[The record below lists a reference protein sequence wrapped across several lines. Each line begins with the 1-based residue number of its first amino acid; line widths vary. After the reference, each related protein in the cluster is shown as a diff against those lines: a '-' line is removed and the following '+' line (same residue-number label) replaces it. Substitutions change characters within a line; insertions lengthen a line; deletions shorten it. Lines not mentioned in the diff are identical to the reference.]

1 MRIAVIAD
9 IHGNLVAFDAAL
21 DYIQTLGVDQ
31 LVIAGDVVN
40 GAPGSAECWQLVQS
54 LNCPILLGNHERY
67 VIDYGTE
74 RADPLWDT
82 ERFGPLHWTLDQL
95 SDADRQ
101 EIAALPKTIQLP
113 DFPNLLIV
121 HASAR
126 NDIDTILGY
135 TPTDE
140 LPGMFPD
147 VSAKW
152 IVRGHNHVCMSRF
165 WEERVIITAGSIGLP
180 LDGRTT
186 AQFLVLDQVQDGW
199 RVQHHAVPYD
209 VDSAVTRFKE
219 SGYLDAAGPMARIY
233 MREVAT
239 ASYTLISFIQ
249 KYQSWEDRDE
259 ISLNDAVDRFLMMY

>member
-1 MRIAVIAD
+1 VRIAVIAD
-9 IHGNLVAFDAAL
+9 IHGNLVAFEAAL

-40 GAPGSAECWQLVQS
+40 GAPDSAGCWQLAQS

-74 RADPLWDT
+74 RADPLWET
-82 ERFGPLHWTLDQL
+82 ERFRPLHWTVDQL

-126 NDIDTILGY
+126 SDVDTILGY
-135 TPTDE
+135 TSVED
-140 LPGMFPD
+140 LPGMFPN
-147 VSAKW
+147 VTAKW
-152 IVRGHNHVCMSRF
+152 ILRAHNHVCMSRF
-165 WEERVIITAGSIGLP
+165 WNDRVITTVGSIGLP

-186 AQFLVLDQVQDGW
+186 AQFLVLDQVRDGW
-199 RVQHHAVPYD
+199 RLQHHSVPYD
-209 VDSAVTRFKE
+209 VEAAVQRFRD
-219 SGYLDAAGPMARIY
+219 SGYLEAAGPMARIF
-233 MREVAT
+233 MREVST
-239 ASYTLISFIQ
+239 ASYTLFSFMQ
-249 KYQSWEDRDE
+249 KYLGWDDRDE
-259 ISLNDAVDRFLMMY
+259 ISLNEAVDRFLMMC